1 MINEQ
6 CQTEEQILPM
16 VREEGGLKHQLEEIH
31 EDKDKVILDIVPIH
45 TEEQDNLL
53 EETAIQ

>member
-1 MINEQ
+1 
-6 CQTEEQILPM
+6 M

-31 EDKDKVILDIVPIH
+31 EDKVILDIVPIH

-53 EETAIQ
+53 

>member
-1 MINEQ
+1 
-6 CQTEEQILPM
+6 M
-16 VREEGGLKHQLEEIH
+16 VREEGDLKHQLEEIH
-31 EDKDKVILDIVPIH
+31 ADNDKAILDIVLIH